1 MACGGICGEMACG
14 GICGCARIYGASV
27 GASARSE
34 GSKKRAIISGIS
46 HVSHAAI
53 ASRRPTASPT
63 APSIDGSLVG
73 RAGGGGGADGGGASA
88 CTFCGSLYGSG
99 GCAPGARSRLA
110 LLHCASARRSA
121 CESRRRSEL
130 LRRERHLE
138 SYIYIYIYIYNILGT
153 WQKWGCD
160 IWVETENML
169 FWGVFYL
176 GCAVGARL
184 CGCSLRP
191 QARQERG
198 AKEERVVLGHV
209 AEAHLAEHIVP
220 HRTRRRWALQLVP
233 AHRCLEYGNL
243 GLLVEIGNTSGD
255 KCEKVRV

>member
-1 MACGGICGEMACG
+1 MACG

-138 SYIYIYIYIYNILGT
+138 SHIGHMAKVGARHLGR
-153 WQKWGCD
+153 D
-160 IWVETENML
+160 REHI
-169 FWGVFYL
+169 FWGVSL
-176 GCAVGARL
+176 PRMRCRRQALRLQPAPSSAAGARSERREGCARPRRGGAP
-184 CGCSLRP
+184 G
-191 QARQERG
+191 
-198 AKEERVVLGHV
+198 
-209 AEAHLAEHIVP
+209 
-220 HRTRRRWALQLVP
+220 
-233 AHRCLEYGNL
+233 
-243 GLLVEIGNTSGD
+243 
-255 KCEKVRV
+255 